1 MVTQFRAIGSKIK
14 LRHGGLKREIKSKF
28 NGSEEVSSFSA
39 LQHLIL
45 KKMKRIVS
53 ADDNGKTIKLTD
65 CSNYN
70 QLIFYHK
77 YKKRISN
84 YTPTALYSNLLLI
97 FIKAKKI
104 PSQSIQIN
112 RLKVFSSEDGVGVKK
127 FPD

>member
-53 ADDNGKTIKLTD
+53 ADDNGKTIKL

-70 QLIFYHK
+70 QLIFHHK
-77 YKKRISN
+77 YKKEYQI
-84 YTPTALYSNLLLI
+84 TLLRL
-97 FIKAKKI
+97 FIQIYFLFLLKQKKI
-104 PSQSIQIN
+104 
-112 RLKVFSSEDGVGVKK
+112 RLRAYRLTD
-127 FPD
+127 